1 MIFIVRVSESERLS
15 YSHKIFINVKIFDSM
30 KLEDTSRQKIAA
42 EQIEAAMKERGLGKK
57 QFAVLMH
64 KNPSEVTKWLSGNHN
79 FTIALLEDISR
90 ALGVRI
96 TGVEDVSGLVYG
108 YTTDTDELHLEDS
121 VAAYSL
127 DRSLT
132 RKIRRRSAELGISA
146 KRYLELVVDEEIS
159 KSIALPKVSLPS
171 IYDDVVQK
179 YASIASCP
187 SMEDL
192 NKDERLARIWNR

>member
-1 MIFIVRVSESERLS
+1 
-15 YSHKIFINVKIFDSM
+15 M

-64 KNPSEVTKWLSGNHN
+64 KNPSEVTKWLSGHHN

-192 NKDERLARIWNR
+192 NKDEMLARIWNR